1 MTDRAP
7 DIDLHKFF
15 RDPDKAR
22 AIIDLCIADCVQN
35 NIGLVR
41 VVHGKGKG
49 DFRTLVHSYLDKLPD
64 VEGFTVCDPLNG
76 GDGATWVHIRLK
88 NNVESTNETDDDN
101 PVKISASENGQIPD
115 GVPKPFPPWIRRILL
130 LILLAASFVVFPQW
144 IARAGMVF
152 LVVFMEFRFSQP
164 DEEE

>member
-1 MTDRAP
+1 MQDQAP
-7 DIDLHKFF
+7 DLDLHKFY

-22 AIIDLCIADCVQN
+22 AIIDICIADCIQK

-49 DFRTLVHSYLDKLPD
+49 DFRALIHSYLDKH
-64 VEGFTVCDPLNG
+64 
-76 GDGATWVHIRLK
+76 HIRLK
-88 NNVESTNETDDDN
+88 NIMDINNNNENEN
-101 PVKISASENGQIPD
+101 PVKISDSKNEQISD
-115 GVPKPFPPWIRRILL
+115 GVAKPFPPWIRRILL

-152 LVVFMEFRFSQP
+152 LVAFMEFRLSQP
-164 DEEE
+164 DSDD

>member
-1 MTDRAP
+1 MPDQAP
-7 DIDLHKFF
+7 DLNLHKFY

-22 AIIDLCIADCVQN
+22 AIIDICIADCIRK

-49 DFRTLVHSYLDKLPD
+49 DFRVLVHSYLDKHPD
-64 VEGFTVCDPLNG
+64 VEGYILCDPTNG
-76 GDGATWVHIRLK
+76 GDGATWMHILLK
-88 NNVESTNETDDDN
+88 NIIDINNNNESEN
-101 PVKISASENGQIPD
+101 PVKISDSDNGQYPD

-152 LVVFMEFRFSQP
+152 LVVFMEFRLSQP
-164 DEEE
+164 DSDN